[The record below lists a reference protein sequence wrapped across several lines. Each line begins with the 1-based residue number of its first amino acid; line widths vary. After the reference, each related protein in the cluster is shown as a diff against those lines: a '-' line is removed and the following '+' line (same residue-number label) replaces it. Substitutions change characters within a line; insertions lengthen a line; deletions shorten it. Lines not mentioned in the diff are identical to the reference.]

1 MKLKSKRNVRRAVGC
16 LMLFATVFVLLLGVS
31 RNKEGNVV
39 DAASS
44 YDSLADATLILES
57 VSEAMASEVVV
68 STEVETTLTETKTQ
82 FTVTSYQESKTMYT
96 SDRVNIRSGAGTDYD
111 IMTTISSR
119 QTITVIGE
127 TNNGWYQVEYN
138 GTTGYIM
145 SDYVVSELP
154 GTKYVFVGDS
164 RTVGMGNAI
173 GGSDNAYI
181 AKVGSGYSWFSSTA
195 INQIMDYAGP
205 GTSLVINFGVNDL
218 ANASKYIELIN
229 SYIDEWEA
237 AGITVYYASVNPVG
251 STTVT
256 NEQIAEFNATMK
268 AGLDSRITWIDSY
281 SYLMT
286 NGYGTSDGL
295 HYTSST
301 YQAIY
306 NYYISAI
313 AANTTK

>member
-1 MKLKSKRNVRRAVGC
+1 MKLKSKRNVRKAVGC
-16 LMLFATVFVLLLGVS
+16 FTLVATVFVLLLGVS
-31 RNKEGNVV
+31 RNKKGNVV

-68 STEVETTLTETKTQ
+68 SAEVEESLTETQTQ

-96 SDRVNIRSGAGTDYD
+96 SDRVNMRAGAGTDYD
-111 IMTTISSR
+111 ILTTISSR
-119 QTITVIGE
+119 QTITITGE
-127 TNNGWYQVEYN
+127 TDNGWYQVEYN
-138 GTTGYIM
+138 GETGYIM

-195 INQIMDYAGP
+195 INQIMNYAGP

-218 ANASKYIELIN
+218 SNASKYIELIN

-256 NEQIAEFNATMK
+256 NDEIASFNATMK
-268 AGLDSRITWIDSY
+268 AGLDSRVNWIDSY
-281 SYLMT
+281 SYLMS
-286 NGYGTSDGL
+286 NGYSTSDGL
-295 HYTSST
+295 HYTNST

-306 NYYISAI
+306 NYYLSAI
-313 AANTTK
+313 AANTNK